1 MRGNGSM
8 KRPKRP
14 QIQQRSQKPDCSGW
28 RTNKPVLPLGCSG
41 AISTAG
47 TSTVPH
53 SNDAGEVIER
63 EL

>member
-1 MRGNGSM
+1 M

-14 QIQQRSQKPDCSGW
+14 QIQQRSHKPGFVPGR
-28 RTNKPVLPLGCSG
+28 RTNLSALPLECSG
-41 AISTAG
+41 AISTASA
-47 TSTVPH
+47 STGPH

>member
-1 MRGNGSM
+1 M

-14 QIQQRSQKPDCSGW
+14 QIQQRSQKPGCSGW
-28 RTNKPVLPLGCSG
+28 RTNKPVLRLGCSV
-41 AISTAG
+41 ISTAG
-47 TSTVPH
+47 TSTGPH

>member
-1 MRGNGSM
+1 M

-14 QIQQRSQKPDCSGW
+14 QNRQRSHQPDFVFGRRANNSA
-28 RTNKPVLPLGCSG
+28 LPLECSG

-47 TSTVPH
+47 TSTGPH
-53 SNDAGEVIER
+53 SNNAGEVIER

>member
-1 MRGNGSM
+1 M

-14 QIQQRSQKPDCSGW
+14 QIQQRSQKPDCSSR
-28 RTNKPVLPLGCSG
+28 RTNKPLLPLGGSG
-41 AISTAG
+41 AIPTGG
-47 TSTVPH
+47 TSTGPH